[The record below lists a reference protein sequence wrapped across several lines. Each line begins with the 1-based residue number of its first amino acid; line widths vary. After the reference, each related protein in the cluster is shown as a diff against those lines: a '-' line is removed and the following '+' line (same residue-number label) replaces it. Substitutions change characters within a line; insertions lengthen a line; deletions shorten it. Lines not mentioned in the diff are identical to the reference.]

1 MKRFWCFLVWI
12 PPLDNE
18 QDKRTLLGIV
28 KPFEANKG
36 RMCLFVIRLSHASR
50 LAVVFVVSIVSIPFR
65 LVFRLNVLPHYIDG
79 FLSLNI
85 LGETLKGLP
94 LKIEIATPPI
104 PMPHRG
110 RKRLKRGLKRFLLD
124 CQIVGLLLW

>member
-1 MKRFWCFLVWI
+1 MWI

-85 LGETLKGLP
+85 LGETLSPIYDLASLIFSRFVLHEALYLLGLRV
-94 LKIEIATPPI
+94 KTT
-104 PMPHRG
+104 R
-110 RKRLKRGLKRFLLD
+110 
-124 CQIVGLLLW
+124 